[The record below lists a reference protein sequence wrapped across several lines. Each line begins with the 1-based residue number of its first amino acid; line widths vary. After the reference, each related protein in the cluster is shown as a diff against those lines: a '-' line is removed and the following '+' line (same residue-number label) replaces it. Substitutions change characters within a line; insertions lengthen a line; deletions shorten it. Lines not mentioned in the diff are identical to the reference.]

1 LLEGQRHVI
10 VSYMPGSEQDTH
22 DKTLLVFNCH
32 EAWVHQLG
40 ALGYPLEIIVGL
52 KGTYNPTWDKQMR
65 PVPPHSRL
73 VSLPEALQ
81 SLTRYYCIITHNI
94 IDLLDIKSRPEP
106 RLIVLHSTLEGR
118 IIEEKS
124 SVHPEQMRQTLSK
137 YLELVGGHAVAGTLL
152 KAQSWGFPED
162 VVVVGLEPGD
172 YPLYSGQEACGLRIC
187 NFIESRKKILLWDFH
202 ERAFNGIPVR
212 LIGHNPNMK
221 SVAASQ
227 SWEHLK
233 SLLQSH
239 RFYIHT
245 ADPKLEDGFN
255 MATLEAMAAG
265 MPVLGNRHPSSPVR
279 HGVSGFLSDE
289 PDELHKYAEIL
300 LADRE
305 LAIRMGREA
314 RKMVSEHFSMN
325 RFREAFLA
333 SIETARRKW
342 QNRKANPLDTRA
354 ASTSAFQE
362 THQAFNP

>member
-1 LLEGQRHVI
+1 MG
-10 VSYMPGSEQDTH
+10 YMPESEQDTH
-22 DKTLLVFNCH
+22 ERTLLVFNCH

-40 ALGYPLEIIVGL
+40 ALGYALEIIVGL
-52 KGTYNPTWDKQMR
+52 KGAYKPTWDKQMR
-65 PVPPHSRL
+65 PVPSHSRL

-81 SLTRYYCIITHNI
+81 SPKRYYCIITHNI
-94 IDLLDIKSRPEP
+94 TDLLDVKSRPEP

-118 IIEEKS
+118 IIEEGA
-124 SVHPEQMRQTLSK
+124 SVTPEKMRQTLST
-137 YLELVGGHAVAGTLL
+137 YLELVGGHAVAGTML

-162 VVVVGLEPGD
+162 VVVVGVDPAD
-172 YPLYSGQEACGLRIC
+172 YPQYSGQEACGLRIC

-202 ERAFNGIPVR
+202 EKAFDGIPVR
-212 LIGHNPNMK
+212 LVGHNPNMK
-221 SVAASQ
+221 GVAASQ
-227 SWEHLK
+227 SWDHLK
-233 SLLQSH
+233 QLLQSH

-265 MPVLGNRHPSSPVR
+265 MPVLGNQHPSSPVR

-289 PDELHKYAEIL
+289 PGELRKYAEIL

-314 RKMVSEHFSMN
+314 RKTIMEHFSVS
-325 RFREAFLA
+325 RFREAFLT

-342 QNRKANPLDTRA
+342 QNRKANPLDTKA
-354 ASTSAFQE
+354 APTSAFQE
-362 THQAFNP
+362 THQALGP

>member
-1 LLEGQRHVI
+1 MG
-10 VSYMPGSEQDTH
+10 YMPGSEQDTH

-32 EAWVHQLG
+32 EAWVYQLG
-40 ALGYPLEIIVGL
+40 ALGYALDIITGL
-52 KGTYNPTWDKQMR
+52 KGTYKPTWDEQMR

-73 VSLPEALQ
+73 ISLPEALQ
-81 SLTRYYCIITHNI
+81 SPNRYYCIITHNI
-94 IDLLDIKSRPEP
+94 TDLLDIKSRPEP

-118 IIEEKS
+118 VIEEGS
-124 SVHPEQMRQTLSK
+124 SVPPEKMRQTLSK
-137 YLELVGGHAVAGTLL
+137 YLELVGGHAVAGTGI

-162 VVVVGLEPGD
+162 VVVVGVDPTD
-172 YPLYSGQEACGLRIC
+172 YPPYSGQEACGLRIC
-187 NFIESRKKILLWDFH
+187 NFIESRKRILLWDFH
-202 ERAFNGIPVR
+202 EKAFKGIPVR
-212 LIGHNPNMK
+212 LVGHNPNLK
-221 SVAASQ
+221 GVTASE
-227 SWEHLK
+227 SWDHLK

-289 PDELHKYAEIL
+289 PDELRKYAEIL

-305 LAIRMGREA
+305 RAIKMGREA
-314 RKMVSEHFSMN
+314 RKTAMEHFSMSQ
-325 RFREAFLA
+325 FREAFLK

-342 QNRKANPLDTRA
+342 QDRKANPLDTR
-354 ASTSAFQE
+354 SAFTGAFHE
-362 THQAFNP
+362 SHQAPDS